1 LRSLETAARSA
12 GDLGE
17 GAMTLNIVERG
28 AFALALLLA
37 TPAMA
42 QHSQNWTTC
51 VNGTRAF
58 SADAAIGACTELI
71 HSNADKPSRL
81 YAALTNRGI
90 SHYEKQDY
98 DRAIADHTAAIHLNP
113 RESTAFV
120 NRGNAYRAKGDAA
133 RAVADFNEALR
144 INPQSAAAFFNRS
157 IVFSQRQEFDR
168 AIADINDA
176 IRLSPKNSDYVE
188 LRGMLFEAK
197 GDINRARANF
207 IVAQQLK

>member
-1 LRSLETAARSA
+1 VEPLLRSA

-17 GAMTLNIVERG
+17 GAMTLSIVERG

-42 QHSQNWTTC
+42 QHSQNWTAC
-51 VNGTRAF
+51 VNGTSTF
-58 SADAAIGACTELI
+58 SADAAIGACTDLI
-71 HSNADKPSRL
+71 HANGDKPSRL

-90 SHYEKQDY
+90 SHFDKQDY

-113 RESTAFV
+113 KESTAFI
-120 NRGNAYRAKGDAA
+120 NRGNAYRAKGDLT
-133 RAVADFNEALR
+133 RAIADFNEALR
-144 INPQSAAAFFNRS
+144 VNPQSAAAFFNRG
-157 IVFSQRQEFDR
+157 IALSQRHEFDR

-176 IRLSPKNSDYVE
+176 IRISPKNSEYFDV
-188 LRGMLFEAK
+188 RGMVFEAK

-207 IVAQQLK
+207 IMAQQLR